1 MHSCMCDVIR
11 EEEEKKMAVKH
22 KTKVFEKYLKS
33 ISPVTNCNRRYTK
46 KLQRKRRIKLF
57 LLLKKKPFRGST
69 TRKERAKDQTWTR
82 AFAVQRARIFFVVHR
97 RKTRYSFSRLG
108 EEISVQKSPE
118 ISADEFPGKKVRD
131 REICSRRRVKLS
143 LCSRGGFCSSS
154 SRFITCVRK
163 HTR

>member
-1 MHSCMCDVIR
+1 
-11 EEEEKKMAVKH
+11 MAVKH

-69 TRKERAKDQTWTR
+69 TRKKRAKDQTWTR
-82 AFAVQRARIFFVVHR
+82 AFAAQRARIFFVVHR